1 MERPT
6 GVTVLAVLL
15 MIFAAFAAIAGLAL
29 LVLGLGGG
37 AALQMRGASTGMS
50 TMMAGMGALGGVF
63 LLALAAVYVV
73 LGVGLLKLLNWAR
86 VVTLVLVGLGL
97 LFAAIGLLTAV
108 IHFRVALLLWQLIVV
123 AIDASIVWYLLRPD
137 VKQAFGTTS
146 I

>member
-15 MIFAAFAAIAGLAL
+15 MIFAAFAVFAGLSL

-37 AALQMRGASTGMS
+37 TALQMRGASTGMS
-50 TMMAGMGALGGVF
+50 AMMAGMGALGGVF

-86 VVTLVLVGLGL
+86 VVTLVLGL

-108 IHFRVALLLWQLIVV
+108 IHFRAALLLWQLCVV
-123 AIDASIVWYLLRPD
+123 AIDAWIIWYLLRPD
-137 VKQAFGTTS
+137 VKQAFGQ
-146 I
+146 

>member
-15 MIFAAFAAIAGLAL
+15 MIFAAFAAFAGLGL

-37 AALQMRGASTGMS
+37 TALQMRGASTGMS
-50 TMMAGMGALGGVF
+50 TMMAGMGVLGGVF
-63 LLALAAVYVV
+63 LLGLAAASVV

-123 AIDASIVWYLLRPD
+123 AIDAWIIWYLLRPD
-137 VKQAFGTTS
+137 VKQAFGQ
-146 I
+146 

>member
-29 LVLGLGGG
+29 LVMGLGGG

-50 TMMAGMGALGGVF
+50 SMMAGMGALGGVF
-63 LLALAAVYVV
+63 LLGLAAVYVV

-97 LFAAIGLLTAV
+97 LFAAVGLLSAV

-123 AIDASIVWYLLRPD
+123 AIDAWIIWYLLRPD
-137 VKQAFGTTS
+137 VKQAFGQ
-146 I
+146 

>member
-15 MIFAAFAAIAGLAL
+15 MIFAAFAAFAGLGL

-37 AALQMRGASTGMS
+37 TALQMRGASTSMS
-50 TMMAGMGALGGVF
+50 AMMAGMGVLGGVF
-63 LLALAAVYVV
+63 LLALAAAYVV
-73 LGVGLLKLLNWAR
+73 LGVGLLKLINWAR
-86 VVTLVLVGLGL
+86 VVTLVLGL
-97 LFAAIGLLTAV
+97 LFAAIGLLSAV
-108 IHFRVALLLWQLIVV
+108 IHSRVAMLLWQLIVV
-123 AIDASIVWYLLRPD
+123 AIGASIVWYLLRPD